1 MPHDIETLADRVR
14 SMEREVRLH
23 RRAALAVLGAIALAV
38 AARPAGSAPRSA
50 PPAAEV
56 RARRIVLVGAG
67 GQELAVLGAGAGQ
80 GARLELS
87 GPSGQARITLDASGG
102 APGLFLDG
110 PDGRRRIALE
120 AGADLARVAVLG
132 LGRTQAALAN
142 DGEAPRLVV
151 SDAVGTDRAWLAVRL
166 GSPVLQFLDAQ
177 GVARTGLSTFNDD
190 TGAAVVSKGG
200 DGSKP
205 GLVLMGKDGRIL
217 WSAP

>member
-1 MPHDIETLADRVR
+1 MPHDIETLTDRVQR
-14 SMEREVRLH
+14 MEREVRLH
-23 RRAALAVLGAIALAV
+23 RRAALAVLAAVALAV
-38 AARPAGSAPRSA
+38 AARPAGSAPRGA

-67 GQELAVLGAGAGQ
+67 GEELAVLGAAAGQ

-87 GPSGQARITLDASGG
+87 GPSGQARITLDVSGA
-102 APGLFLDG
+102 APGLFLAG

-120 AGADLARVAVLG
+120 AGADVARVAVLG

-142 DGEAPRLVV
+142 DSDFPRLVV

-166 GSPVLQFLDAQ
+166 GSPTLQFLDAQ
-177 GVARTGLSTFNDD
+177 RMVRTGLTTFNDD
-190 TGAAVVSKGG
+190 TGLAVVSPGN
-200 DGSKP
+200 GSKP
-205 GLVLMGKDGRIL
+205 GLVLLGQEGKVL